1 MCRTISRLVVLV
13 FFFAGSLSAQKP
25 QSGDP
30 PKSSNKQTP
39 DTSNSGETT
48 RQDIGI
54 LQATAEAAAKSAKEQ
69 TWFRGTRDALLLWDY
84 VSAKTP
90 SEQDRAGF
98 ALGTSFSQSLFL
110 GEFDPA
116 FPWAGLVVAV
126 AERAGLLQK
135 TEIEKMEDNAY
146 LNGFVTPEPVPTLN
160 SSDGMVIESQLVSD
174 SSAPPNGITID
185 TQILPN
191 ASNNGIEIE
200 APSIP
205 ISIESSLVPTEEGT
219 SGGRQ
224 STYVSSGRHGGFS
237 LDNFLSDL
245 MPWLEFG
252 AQVAQTIDNV
262 QSQVGTQQRAANK
275 PNSNDPCANI
285 SHNNIV
291 YAVGCTGKPVTPTGP
306 SPEQLAAQQLV
317 KEIKNPPPAQGGG
330 VTCSQVGTGP
340 SGLPIIQ
347 CVGNPNFPH

>member
-1 MCRTISRLVVLV
+1 MWRTLAWLVLTL
-13 FFFAGSLSAQKP
+13 FLTAGSLFSQP
-25 QSGDP
+25 SQSGAP
-30 PKSSNKQTP
+30 TTSSNKQTP

-48 RQDIGI
+48 RKDAGVLQGI
-54 LQATAEAAAKSAKEQ
+54 AKAAAKSTEEKA
-69 TWFRGTRDALLLWDY
+69 WFDGTGKALLLWNY
-84 VSAKTP
+84 LSAQTP
-90 SEQDRAGF
+90 SEEDRAAFEFGIS
-98 ALGTSFSQSLFL
+98 ASQSLFL
-110 GEFDPA
+110 GDFDP
-116 FPWAGLVVAV
+116 FLQAGLIVAFADRV
-126 AERAGLLQK
+126 GLLPK
-135 TEIEKMEDNAY
+135 TELEKMEDNAY
-146 LNGFVTPEPVPTLN
+146 LYGFVTPEPVSILN
-160 SSDGMVIESQLVSD
+160 SSAGIVIDSQLVSD

-185 TQILPN
+185 TQVLPN
-191 ASNNGIEIE
+191 ASNDGIEIE
-200 APSIP
+200 APSAP
-205 ISIESSLVPTEEGT
+205 ISIESSPVPTEEGT
-219 SGGRQ
+219 PGGRQ
-224 STYVSSGRHGGFS
+224 STYVSSGRHRGFS

-285 SHNNIV
+285 SHNTIV

-306 SPEQLAAQQLV
+306 SPEQLAAQQLA

-330 VTCSQVGTGP
+330 VTCYQVGTGP